1 MLRFLTL
8 ASLAV
13 AVPFGQVADLGA
25 AILEALRLPAL
36 VTEARRAGVTETA
49 VRDVLDGLRRRG
61 LPADEAALVLREEV
75 DAVNAGEP
83 KDNFGGFVQQQL
95 AAGLRGRALAEAIR
109 AEHRARG
116 IGHPEGRQPQG
127 RDAAKPKGRK
137 P

>member
-1 MLRFLTL
+1 MLRFLILT
-8 ASLAV
+8 SLVVTA
-13 AVPFGQVADLGA
+13 PFSQVADPVA
-25 AILEALRLPAL
+25 AIVEALRLPAL
-36 VTEARRAGVTETA
+36 VTEARRAGVEESA

-83 KDNFGGFVQQQL
+83 KDNFGGFVQRQL

-116 IGHPEGRQPQG
+116 IGRPEGRHAQG
-127 RDAAKPKGRK
+127 RDTTRPKGRK